1 MDPDKRAPQEIHTD
15 SPDSICYT
23 RLSTTSAT
31 QKTSMNGVRNLCFLG
46 KIRADSHKIY
56 ADSYKTYAE
65 IVISRPIFDKICL
78 A

>member
-1 MDPDKRAPQEIHTD
+1 MDPDKRAPQKIHIN

-23 RLSTTSAT
+23 NLSTTSAP
-31 QKTSMNGVRNLCFLG
+31 QKTSMNDVRDLCSLC
-46 KIRADSHKIY
+46 KTCADSYKTY

-65 IVISRPIFDKICL
+65 IVIS

>member
-1 MDPDKRAPQEIHTD
+1 MDPDKRAPQKIRID

-23 RLSTTSAT
+23 SSSTTSAT
-31 QKTSMNGVRNLCFLG
+31 QKISMNGVRNLCFLG
-46 KIRADSHKIY
+46 KTC

-65 IVISRPIFDKICL
+65 IVIPRLISDKMCL

>member
-1 MDPDKRAPQEIHTD
+1 MDPDKRAPQKIHIN

-23 RLSTTSAT
+23 NRSTTFAP

-46 KIRADSHKIY
+46 KIRADSHKTY

-65 IVISRPIFDKICL
+65 IVISRLISDKMCL